1 MSSTGKEV
9 LMKAVA
15 QATPTYTMSC
25 FKLPNSL
32 CKELSSLISKFWWGQ
47 KSYEQ
52 KIFWVSWDKLCKSKD
67 AGGMGFRDLK
77 AFNLALLAKQGWRLL
92 QNTNSLF
99 HHVFQAKYFAS
110 RSFLEAQ
117 LSKRPSFAWQSIMV
131 AKSMVEDGIRWSIGN
146 GDKVRIWNDKWI
158 PNPETYKII
167 TPINPLMYNE
177 KVVWKSELVSSIF
190 LPMRLQLFWLS
201 P

>member
-32 CKELSSLISKFWWGQ
+32 CKELSSMISKFWWGQ
-47 KSYEQ
+47 KSDEQ

-167 TPINPLMYNE
+167 TPINHCFKNRTGPAGPTGSTRN
-177 KVVWKSELVSSIF
+177 
-190 LPMRLQLFWLS
+190 R
-201 P
+201 